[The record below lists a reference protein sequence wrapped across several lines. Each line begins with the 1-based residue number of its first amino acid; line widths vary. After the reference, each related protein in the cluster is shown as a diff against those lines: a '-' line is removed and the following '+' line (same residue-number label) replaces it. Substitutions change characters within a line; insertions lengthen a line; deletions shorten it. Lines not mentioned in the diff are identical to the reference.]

1 MTTGRWQMAAV
12 VLKGRGW
19 RQELLAALLLALV
32 LWLQI
37 AALPHLG

>member
-1 MTTGRWQMAAV
+1 MAI
-12 VLKGRGW
+12 RMRNRRSW

-32 LWLQI
+32 LWLQV

>member
-1 MTTGRWQMAAV
+1 MAA
-12 VLKGRGW
+12 LMLDGRGW

-32 LWLQI
+32 LWLQV